1 MGSNMAIELAQGV
14 FMDDRN
20 SQIAMHLTSN
30 HYPPVPTIMVQACIE
45 AIEACNE
52 LCFQRRIELPE
63 GCSWRGESSAPASAI
78 VEGHHLEAWL
88 DELDY

>member
-1 MGSNMAIELAQGV
+1 MGSTMAAELAQGV
-14 FMDDRN
+14 FTDDLN

-30 HYPPVPTIMVQACIE
+30 HYPPVPVIMVQACIE

-52 LCFQRRIELPE
+52 EDYQRRIELPE

-78 VEGHHLEAWL
+78 VEGHHLHEWI
-88 DELDY
+88 DEQDY